1 MQPEPPTDR
10 HRNSAAATHE
20 QVLTTPTIPMGLS
33 RPRVLRHAAT
43 LLPLALLLFFLATPT
58 RVLAT
63 AQPISVTVA
72 GDFQSEL
79 GCAGD
84 WQPDCTATQLT
95 YDANDDVWQGTWTM
109 PAGQWQY
116 KAALN
121 GGWDENYGANATLN
135 GPNIP
140 LDLTADAA
148 VKFYYDHRTHWIA
161 DNQTAMIATAPGSY
175 QSELGCPSDWD
186 PSCLRSWL
194 EDPDGNGTY
203 QFTTTAIP
211 AGTYETKAAI
221 NESWDENYGA
231 DGVPNGSNISFTV
244 PPNATVL
251 FTYDPIS
258 HVLSV
263 TTGKVDTTTAITSDS
278 PDPSVVGQAVLVG
291 YSVVPASGGGTP
303 TGTVTVS
310 DGTDSCTGT
319 VTAGQ
324 CTLTLSSA
332 GARSL
337 TATYAGDS
345 NFSAS
350 ISAGEPHT
358 VNSPNTPPTATVTN
372 GQCTATSM
380 ASGLIN
386 LVLFDADGDA
396 LSLRLVSNSNPTLV
410 SNADIVIGGNGVNR
424 TMTVTAAARKRG
436 SATITLGLSDGKV
449 TVPVVITV
457 LVGSDK
463 SETLNGT
470 TGTDMVFG
478 LSGQNIIDGNAGNDL
493 LCGGNSNDTISG
505 GEGNDVIDG
514 ENGDDAINGG
524 DGSDILRGGS
534 GGDTLAGGRGADF
547 FSGGSGVDTASDL
560 SPGQGDTQDGTIP

>member
-10 HRNSAAATHE
+10 HRSSTAAAHE
-20 QVLTTPTIPMGLS
+20 RVLTTPTIPMRPWG
-33 RPRVLRHAAT
+33 PRVPRHAAT
-43 LLPLALLLFFLATPT
+43 LLPLALLLLFLATPT

-63 AQPISVTVA
+63 PQPVSVTVV

-79 GCAGD
+79 GCPGD

-95 YDANDDVWQGTWTM
+95 YDGSDDLWQGTWKM

-116 KAALN
+116 KVALN
-121 GGWDENYGANATLN
+121 GGWDENYGASATYN
-135 GPNIP
+135 GPNIV

-148 VKFYYDHRTHWIA
+148 VTFYYDHKTHWIA
-161 DNQTAMIATAPGSY
+161 DNQTALIATAPGSY
-175 QSELGCPSDWD
+175 QSELGCPGDWD
-186 PSCLRSWL
+186 PGCLRSWL
-194 EDPDGNGTY
+194 EDPDGNGIY

-221 NESWDENYGA
+221 NEGWDENYGA

-244 PPNATVL
+244 PPNATVS
-251 FTYDPIS
+251 FTYDPVS

-263 TTGKVDTTTAITSDS
+263 TT
-278 PDPSVVGQAVLVG
+278 
-291 YSVVPASGGGTP
+291 
-303 TGTVTVS
+303 
-310 DGTDSCTGT
+310 DGS
-319 VTAGQ
+319 
-324 CTLTLSSA
+324 
-332 GARSL
+332 
-337 TATYAGDS
+337 
-345 NFSAS
+345 
-350 ISAGEPHT
+350 
-358 VNSPNTPPTATVTN
+358 SPNTPPTGTVTN
-372 GQCTATSM
+372 GQCTATNMASM

-386 LVLFDADGDA
+386 LGLSDADGDA

-410 SNADIVIGGNGVNR
+410 SNADVAIGGNGVNR
-424 TMTVTAAARKRG
+424 TVTVTAAARKRG
-436 SATITLGLSDGKV
+436 STTITLGLSDGKV

-478 LSGQNIIDGNAGNDL
+478 LNGQNVIDGNAGNDL
-493 LCGGNSNDTISG
+493 LCGGNSGDTISG

-514 ENGDDAINGG
+514 GNGDDAINGG
-524 DGSDILRGGS
+524 DGNDILRGGS
-534 GGDTLAGGRGADF
+534 GADTLAGGRGADL